1 MPDSV
6 SKRRDALEVL
16 PVDVLP
22 ILHELLKPLQ
32 IATLRGIVQRD
43 AAVFDLHERLR
54 HLRADPA
61 ELLGP
66 LVAGESEDVL
76 SCNLEEN
83 QETSSKIENARA
95 AQHAK

>member
-6 SKRRDALEVL
+6 SKRRDALKVL

-54 HLRADPA
+54 HLRADAA
-61 ELLGP
+61 ELLGH
-66 LVAGESEDVL
+66 LVASSWEDVL
-76 SCNLEEN
+76 PCIINEN
-83 QETSSKIENARA
+83 Q
-95 AQHAK
+95 